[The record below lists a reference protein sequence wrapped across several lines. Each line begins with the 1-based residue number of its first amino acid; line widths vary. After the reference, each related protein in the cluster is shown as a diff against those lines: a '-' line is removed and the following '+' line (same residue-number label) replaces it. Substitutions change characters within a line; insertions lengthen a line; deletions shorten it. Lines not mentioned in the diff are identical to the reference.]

1 MELGERAIESS
12 GAFADA
18 ERDREI
24 ERTQAKLAQ
33 EGDAFCQGCGEE
45 IPAARRAAL
54 PSATRCIECQA
65 KLERRPR

>member
-24 ERTQAKLAQ
+24 QRTKAKLAQ
-33 EGDAFCQGCGEE
+33 EGDAFCQGCGE
-45 IPAARRAAL
+45 
-54 PSATRCIECQA
+54 
-65 KLERRPR
+65 